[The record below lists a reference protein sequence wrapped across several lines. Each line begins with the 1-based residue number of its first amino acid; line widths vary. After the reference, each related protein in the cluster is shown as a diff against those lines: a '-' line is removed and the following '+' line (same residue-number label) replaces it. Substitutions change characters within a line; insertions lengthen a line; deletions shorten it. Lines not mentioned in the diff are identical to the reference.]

1 MLSGGRKRE
10 GSELAKNVLWLY
22 VLQGMNYLIPML
34 LLPYLVRVL
43 GVSQYGLV
51 AFSQSIAQYFI
62 IATDYGFNFSA
73 TRQIALHRHDPEEVS
88 RIFYGVMAIKIGLVG
103 IGAVI
108 MGSAVVLIPRLRA
121 DSGIYLAAYVAVVG
135 SALFP
140 VWLFQGMER
149 MQFISI
155 ITGISKLAA
164 AASVVLLVHSRQDAF
179 LATLLQSFGWVFA
192 GLVGMV
198 FGIRKFSLRVLLP
211 NRERIVSMLHDGR
224 HLFVSTAAITLYT
237 NTNVFLVGA
246 IAGNTEAG
254 YFSLADRFIRAVT
267 GLVFP
272 VIQATYPRVVR
283 MIAESRGQAITFIR
297 KLIGRV
303 AVIAFAAGVAILALA
318 HPIAR
323 VTFGRDALA
332 VVPIIRLAALF
343 PLVATLS
350 AILGML
356 VLIPFGFEKIQ
367 SQMLVGAGVLNVLVA
382 SLLIKMQGA
391 IGGMMSMIAIETLL
405 IAGSALLLMNKG
417 VLKSPQGDE
426 NALPGS

>member
-1 MLSGGRKRE
+1 
-10 GSELAKNVLWLY
+10 
-22 VLQGMNYLIPML
+22 
-34 LLPYLVRVL
+34 
-43 GVSQYGLV
+43 
-51 AFSQSIAQYFI
+51 
-62 IATDYGFNFSA
+62 
-73 TRQIALHRHDPEEVS
+73 
-88 RIFYGVMAIKIGLVG
+88 
-103 IGAVI
+103 
-108 MGSAVVLIPRLRA
+108 
-121 DSGIYLAAYVAVVG
+121 
-135 SALFP
+135 
-140 VWLFQGMER
+140 MER

>member
-1 MLSGGRKRE
+1 MLFGAKNRE

-22 VLQGMNYLIPML
+22 ALQGMNYLIPML

-62 IATDYGFNFSA
+62 IATDYGFNYSA
-73 TRQIALHRHDPEEVS
+73 TRQIALHRHDPGEVS
-88 RIFYGVMAIKIGLVG
+88 RIFYGVMAIKMALVVA
-103 IGAVI
+103 GAAI
-108 MGSAVVLIPRLRA
+108 MGSAVIFVPRLRA
-121 DSGIYLAAYVAVVG
+121 DSGIYLAAYVAVIG

-155 ITGISKLAA
+155 ITGISKLAS

-179 LATLLQSFGWVFA
+179 LATLLQSFGWVIA
-192 GLVGMV
+192 GLIGVT
-198 FGIRKFSLRVLLP
+198 FGIRKFSLRPVLP
-211 NRERIVSMLHDGR
+211 DRKSIVAMLHDGR

-267 GLVFP
+267 GLAFP

-283 MIAESRGQAITFIR
+283 MMADSRDHALAFIR
-297 KLIGRV
+297 KLIVRV
-303 AVIAFAAGVAILALA
+303 AIIAFAVGVAILALA
-318 HPIAR
+318 RPIAH

-332 VVPIIRLAALF
+332 VVPVIRLAALF

-350 AILGML
+350 AMLGML

-367 SQMLVGAGVLNVLVA
+367 SQMLMGAGVLNVLVA
-382 SLLIKMQGA
+382 SLLIRSQGA
-391 IGGMMSMIAIETLL
+391 IGGVLSMILIETLL
-405 IAGSALLLMNKG
+405 VAGSTLVLMKNGVFNPRHSNKTTASG
-417 VLKSPQGDE
+417 L
-426 NALPGS
+426 

>member
-1 MLSGGRKRE
+1 
-10 GSELAKNVLWLY
+10 
-22 VLQGMNYLIPML
+22 
-34 LLPYLVRVL
+34 
-43 GVSQYGLV
+43 
-51 AFSQSIAQYFI
+51 
-62 IATDYGFNFSA
+62 
-73 TRQIALHRHDPEEVS
+73 
-88 RIFYGVMAIKIGLVG
+88 
-103 IGAVI
+103 
-108 MGSAVVLIPRLRA
+108 
-121 DSGIYLAAYVAVVG
+121 
-135 SALFP
+135 
-140 VWLFQGMER
+140 
-149 MQFISI
+149 
-155 ITGISKLAA
+155 
-164 AASVVLLVHSRQDAF
+164 VVLLVHSRQDAF

-211 NRERIVSMLHDGR
+211 NRERVVSMLHDGR

-283 MIAESRGQAITFIR
+283 MIAESRGEAATFIR

-303 AVIAFAAGVAILALA
+303 AVIAFAAGVAILVLA

-417 VLKSPQGDE
+417 VLKSSRGDE
-426 NALPGS
+426 NAVPNS